1 MGMNERGSR
10 FLNQEHVAAVIRD
23 DSRLDFLLP
32 MVKDLRQIPKNDGKL
47 KIDVVELKKPI
58 QETVE
63 PEKKVKRLN
72 NSQNRASL
80 ERKEV
85 SKKRGSEFIL
95 TPLLKDSCSFTM
107 DIPNITTADLDEDY
121 D

>member
-1 MGMNERGSR
+1 
-10 FLNQEHVAAVIRD
+10 
-23 DSRLDFLLP
+23 
-32 MVKDLRQIPKNDGKL
+32 MVKDLRQIPKNDEKL

-58 QETVE
+58 QVSKNNNKKRALKETVE

-95 TPLLKDSCSFTM
+95 TPLLKGYSADFSSFFVF
-107 DIPNITTADLDEDY
+107 A
-121 D
+121 